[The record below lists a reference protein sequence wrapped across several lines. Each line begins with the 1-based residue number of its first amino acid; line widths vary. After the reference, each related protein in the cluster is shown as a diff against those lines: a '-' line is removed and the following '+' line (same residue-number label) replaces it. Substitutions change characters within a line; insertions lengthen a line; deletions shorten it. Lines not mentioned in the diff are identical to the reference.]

1 MLGLHPLGS
10 RILHGLSAFGAFAA
24 ASEPMDYY
32 AVANGK
38 GEVINRYDLGAIS
51 ERSVRSVSSAAASCS
66 AYWPRRPVVHPCAWA
81 SALQPSSSMAARC
94 WRAPSDGEARR
105 YDLVVGAD
113 GIHST
118 VRRLVFGES
127 AIFDTGWGGWVW
139 WADHALAPH
148 DTVTEYWGAGRF
160 LGVYP
165 TKQRI
170 GIVACGRQEHG
181 PG

>member
-1 MLGLHPLGS
+1 MGVG
-10 RILHGLSAFGAFAA
+10 IAAIEQHG
-24 ASEPMDYY
+24 
-32 AVANGK
+32 
-38 GEVINRYDLGAIS
+38 GEVL
-51 ERSVRSVSSAAASCS
+51 
-66 AYWPRRPVVHPCAWA
+66 
-81 SALQPSSSMAARC
+81 ART
-94 WRAPSDGEARR
+94 SDGEARR

-113 GIHST
+113 GTHST

-170 GIVACGRQEHG
+170 GIVACGPVKNMDPDDRAGRRETFQRMGALGLARQKVADCRRIDLGVFFVRGRQCPGFAGAPDQHG
-181 PG
+181 VTDLDARSAVDGGIDRDVGDV